1 MTNGKQVYCD
11 GRFKPNY
18 INNHSII
25 NGLRTQLKDKDCQ
38 NGYKNKIQLCHLH
51 EKHKYKDKS
60 MFKIKGY
67 KKMYHENI
75 NQIKLDWLN

>member
-1 MTNGKQVYCD
+1 MTNGKQVYWD

-51 EKHKYKDKS
+51 ENTNI
-60 MFKIKGY
+60 KIKVCL
-67 KKMYHENI
+67 KSKDTKRCTMKI
-75 NQIKLDWLN
+75 LIK

>member
-1 MTNGKQVYCD
+1 MTNRKQVYCD

-38 NGYKNKIQLCHLH
+38 YGSNYATFKKI
-51 EKHKYKDKS
+51 
-60 MFKIKGY
+60 
-67 KKMYHENI
+67 
-75 NQIKLDWLN
+75 